1 MENRVNSLETE
12 ITLLKSQMGTC
23 QQSISKEIEYLK
35 NRKADVPQWIKT
47 ASIAI
52 IFAIFGQT
60 VSVVW
65 WASNIA
71 AHTDNMQLQVDKN
84 TKFVENW
91 PARHNEVMLGLKEI
105 QINNENIKEMLKEVR
120 TFQSGHK
127 LDTAHKE
134 K

>member
-1 MENRVNSLETE
+1 MEKRVNSLETE

-23 QQSISKEIEYLK
+23 QQSINKEIEYLK
-35 NRKADVPQWIKT
+35 NRKADVPQWIKN

-71 AHTDNMQLQVDKN
+71 AHTDNMQVQVDRN
-84 TKFVENW
+84 TKFVSNW
-91 PARHNEVMLGLKEI
+91 PDRHNEVMLGLKEI
-105 QINNENIKEMLKEVR
+105 QVENKNIKEMLKEVR
-120 TFQSGHK
+120 IMQSNHK
-127 LDTAHKE
+127 QGDTHP
-134 K
+134 

>member
-23 QQSISKEIEYLK
+23 QESISKEIEYLK
-35 NRKADVPQWIKT
+35 RRKADVPQWIKT

-65 WASNIA
+65 WASSIA
-71 AHTDNMQLQVDKN
+71 SHTDNMQLQVDKN
-84 TKFVENW
+84 TKFVETW
-91 PARHNEVMLGLKEI
+91 PTLHNEVMIGLKEI
-105 QINNENIKEMLKEVR
+105 QIENRNIKELLKEVR
-120 TFQSGHK
+120 VLQSGHK
-127 LDTAHKE
+127 LDPSHKE